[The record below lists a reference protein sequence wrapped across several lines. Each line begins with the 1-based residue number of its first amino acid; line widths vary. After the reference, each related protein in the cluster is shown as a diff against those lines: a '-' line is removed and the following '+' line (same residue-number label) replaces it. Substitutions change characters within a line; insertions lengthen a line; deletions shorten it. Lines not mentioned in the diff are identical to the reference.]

1 MGASQPCANSVLS
14 LEPVNEERDAEMN
27 DKTDAD
33 EADRALKQKHR
44 AMWASGDYPAL
55 ASELVQDLG
64 AILVDV
70 CKIKPKQRVL
80 DVAAGAGN
88 AAIPAAMMG
97 AEVIASDL
105 TPEMFDAGRHQ
116 AADRGVELEWVE
128 ADAEA
133 LPFEDDAFDVV
144 TSCLGVMFAPHHQAG
159 ADQIVR
165 VCKPGGTIGLLSWTP
180 EGFIG
185 KMFAAM
191 KPFAPPPPA
200 GAQPPPLWGS
210 EDHVRELFGDR
221 ITDIHAEKRML
232 AIHSFHQPADFLR
245 YFKSHY
251 GPTISVYKFLGEDQ
265 EKAKALDT
273 ALIELADSFGDAHG
287 DAAWQ
292 MEWEYLIF
300 TATKARA

>member
-1 MGASQPCANSVLS
+1 
-14 LEPVNEERDAEMN
+14 MN
-27 DKTDAD
+27 DKTAVD
-33 EADRALKQKHR
+33 EADRELKKKHR

-55 ASELVQDLG
+55 ASEMLLDLG
-64 AILVDV
+64 AILVDACGV
-70 CKIKPKQRVL
+70 KPRLRVL
-80 DVAAGAGN
+80 DVASGAGN

-105 TPEMFDAGRHQ
+105 TPELFDAGRHQ

-128 ADAEA
+128 ADVEA
-133 LPFEDDAFDVV
+133 LPFKDDGFDVV

-159 ADQIVR
+159 ADEIVR
-165 VCKPGGTIGLLSWTP
+165 VCKPGGTIGLLHWTP

-191 KPFAPPPPA
+191 KPFAPPPPP

-221 ITDIHAEKRML
+221 ITDIHAEKRTL
-232 AIHSFHQPADFLR
+232 VIHSFHQPADFLR

-265 EKAKALDT
+265 EKAKALDA
-273 ALIELADSFGDAHG
+273 ALTELADSFGDAHG

-292 MEWEYLIF
+292 MEWEYLLF
-300 TATKARA
+300 TAKKARA